1 MKKSILTMVV
11 FALLAA
17 SVFAQEIEK
26 IGEIKT
32 LTSYQRMNT
41 IIPSD
46 TYVDEINNYLY
57 CRSDRGESQSIYNLN
72 KISEEPKKKN
82 YFAKTT
88 TETFVILNNYEIH
101 FSEMAFEI
109 KRENEVVVN
118 GPLSSGISFILKKDN
133 GYIVYFVYENGH
145 PGAVDTTGRLYDEDE
160 AMAYL
165 KKYDPE
171 KYEQSE
177 KRAAELN
184 LYNDFIRNRVL
195 IWGKRYYS
203 TSDKMKKV
211 LGKSGLILKGL
222 IQYDMQG
229 NAYQIDFD
237 WWGNYKNDWGIR
249 FDEGTEDN
257 SDFVCEDVNGN
268 RIVLLNDLNNY
279 SKILGSKG
287 DYQETEPA
295 FSTGYYVG
303 FGGNIYYY
311 IAGEAYTEVFRI
323 RRTWGDPDFY
333 AMAIN
338 GYTDDN
344 YGKYVDEV
352 LPTLSKADL
361 RLLRNTIFAIYG
373 VHFKSA
379 DLSAHF
385 AKQVWY
391 TDEGKTS
398 GEVTLP
404 AHRQKLVEM
413 IQELER
419 K

>member
-1 MKKSILTMVV
+1 MKKTLLLTAIIFSMSL
-11 FALLAA
+11 FC
-17 SVFAQEIEK
+17 FAQEVEK
-26 IGEIKT
+26 IAVSEDVKYKNYKAAFGSFPEG
-32 LTSYQRMNT
+32 L
-41 IIPSD
+41 
-46 TYVDEINNYLY
+46 YVDEIE
-57 CRSDRGESQSIYNLN
+57 ES
-72 KISEEPKKKN
+72 
-82 YFAKTT
+82 F
-88 TETFVILNNYEIH
+88 
-101 FSEMAFEI
+101 
-109 KRENEVVVN
+109 VVN
-118 GPLSSGISFILKKDN
+118 SPEMNSLYFFKILSPSSVKIDKVNCKTPRTVNSKVGNDYWGEAIQPMLNGEYLPYIKTASGISFILKKDN
-133 GYIVYFVYENGH
+133 GYIVYYVDKQGL
-145 PGAVDTTGRLYDEDE
+145 PGAVDTEGKIYTNKE
-160 AMAYL
+160 AIAYL
-165 KKYDPE
+165 KQYDSE
-171 KYEQSE
+171 KYAESLL
-177 KRAAELN
+177 RAEELGLKNAFENAE
-184 LYNDFIRNRVL
+184 VL
-195 IWGKRYYS
+195 VWGKRYYS
-203 TSDKMKKV
+203 TFDKMEKV
-211 LGKSGLILKGL
+211 LGKSGLILNGL

-229 NAYQIDFD
+229 NAYQIEFD
-237 WWGNYKNDWGIR
+237 WWGNYKNDWGKYC
-249 FDEGTEDN
+249 DEGTEDN
-257 SDFVCEDVNGN
+257 SDFVCEDVKGN
-268 RIVLLNDLNNY
+268 RIVLLSNLNNY
-279 SKILGSKG
+279 SKILGSNG
-287 DYQETEPA
+287 DYQETIPEY
-295 FSTGYYVG
+295 STGYYVG

-311 IAGEAYTEVFRI
+311 IAGEAYTEFFRI

-344 YGKYVDEV
+344 YGKYVDEI

>member
-1 MKKSILTMVV
+1 MKKYLLCI
-11 FALLAA
+11 FALLQII
-17 SVFAQEIEK
+17 SFSYTQNIEKLGEIE
-26 IGEIKT
+26 T

-88 TETFVILNNYEIH
+88 TETFIILNNYEIH

-109 KRENEVVVN
+109 KKENEIIVN
-118 GPLSSGISFILKKDN
+118 GPLSCGISFILKKGS
-133 GYIVYFVYENGH
+133 GYIVYYVDTNGC
-145 PGAVDTTGRLYDEDE
+145 PGAVDTTGRIYSSEE

-165 KKYDPE
+165 KEYDPE
-171 KYEQSE
+171 KYMQSE
-177 KRAAELN
+177 KRAAELE
-184 LYNDFIRNRVL
+184 LYNDFIRNQVL

-203 TSDKMKKV
+203 TSGKMKKV
-211 LGKSGLILKGL
+211 LGKSGLILNGL

-257 SDFVCEDVNGN
+257 SNFVCADVNGN
-268 RIVLLNDLNNY
+268 RIVLLTDLNNY

-287 DYQETEPA
+287 DYQETRPEY
-295 FSTGYYVG
+295 STSWYVG

-311 IAGEAYTEVFRI
+311 IAGEEYTEVFRI
-323 RRTWGDPDFY
+323 RRTWGEPDFY

-338 GYTDDN
+338 GYTEDD
-344 YGKYVDEV
+344 YGKYVNEV
-352 LPTLSKADL
+352 LPKLSKADL
-361 RLLRNTIFAIYG
+361 RLLRNTIFALYG

-379 DLSAHF
+379 DLSKYF
-385 AKQVWY
+385 DKQVWY

-398 GEVTLP
+398 ADVTLP
-404 AHRQKLVEM
+404 EHRQKLVEM
-413 IQELER
+413 IQKLE

>member
-1 MKKSILTMVV
+1 MKKYLLCI
-11 FALLAA
+11 FALLQII
-17 SVFAQEIEK
+17 SFSYTQNIEKLGEIE
-26 IGEIKT
+26 T

-88 TETFVILNNYEIH
+88 TETFVILNNSEIH

-109 KRENEVVVN
+109 KRENEVIVN
-118 GPLSSGISFILKKDN
+118 GPLSSGISFILKK
-133 GYIVYFVYENGH
+133 GSGFIVYYIDTNGC
-145 PGAVDTTGRLYDEDE
+145 PGAVDTSGRIYSSEE

-165 KKYDPE
+165 KEYDPE
-171 KYEQSE
+171 KYEQS
-177 KRAAELN
+177 KKTSSELE

-195 IWGKRYYS
+195 IWGKTHYMKHNVMVQYDLQGNYYFMQDFGSLGSDIGCYFNDKCIFYKFTEGLNPYSEIIKNCKDGYYS
-203 TSDKMKKV
+203 S
-211 LGKSGLILKGL
+211 S
-222 IQYDMQG
+222 
-229 NAYQIDFD
+229 
-237 WWGNYKNDWGIR
+237 W
-249 FDEGTEDN
+249 
-257 SDFVCEDVNGN
+257 
-268 RIVLLNDLNNY
+268 
-279 SKILGSKG
+279 
-287 DYQETEPA
+287 
-295 FSTGYYVG
+295 YVG

-311 IAGEAYTEVFRI
+311 IASKEYTEVFRI

-338 GYTDDN
+338 GYTEDD

-352 LPTLSKADL
+352 LPKLSKADL
-361 RLLRNTIFAIYG
+361 RLLRNTIFALYG

-379 DLSAHF
+379 DLSKYF
-385 AKQVWY
+385 DKQVWY

-398 GEVTLP
+398 ADVTLP
-404 AHRQKLVEM
+404 EHRQKLVEM
-413 IQELER
+413 IQKLE